1 MLRGRRRRSIL
12 RFLSLLMLVAL
23 LVAGLPALPSHPGA
37 RPARAAT
44 GDAVD
49 LLPVRVAHAD
59 GPELEWTRY
68 TGPSGAPFDRYE
80 VHRSATAGFTP
91 TASTLLATIRD
102 RDTTRWRDTSA
113 APSKTFYYKVVANT
127 SPSTELA
134 VALPAAGQATL
145 TLQPGAQGGKAA
157 YVARDTTTPAGC
169 YDWNNYGGATNLRLG
184 TAANGVIHRPLL
196 WFDLRDIPVKAS
208 VSAATLTL
216 TTSTVT
222 ATTAIPQINLHR
234 ATRGWRE
241 GTAAYPGACNGSGAD
256 WNETKGGLRWSAGGG
271 DLDATADASVA
282 AKTHAVGTVDS
293 FNVLNLVREWVNG
306 SAPNLGMVLKLA
318 SETIGTTNPY
328 FDYASDDG
336 ATAAT
341 RPKLVVNFTDGSA
354 TQAPR
359 VALASPG
366 PGDTVGGTVKLAAT
380 AGDDRRV
387 AKVEFLVDA
396 AVVATDTATPW
407 EATWSSTTVA
417 NGTHSVTARAT
428 DDVGN
433 VTTSSA
439 VSVKVDN
446 TSAPTGSLTAPAAGA
461 VVRGTAVTLSASAGD
476 DVGVKQVEF
485 LVDGVRVGAPDT
497 TSPYSVAWNTLD
509 PLGNLFDGSHQVTAA
524 VTDTSGQTTLT
535 AARTVT
541 VDNVGTSQYSAR
553 FQLNDPATAA
563 DDVMPDLM
571 PDNSTSTA
579 PVQDPYAGT
588 VNPDGTS
595 GGSTGKSLTSAPTDS
610 TAASLAGA
618 ATTSGAST
626 TDSLAAAGDPC
637 PADAYCPTV
646 TITNTSGVAWKNST
660 GLDLRVWYRWYAP
673 NGAILFEGPAYDNF
687 PNNFQAGATKTFP
700 LAILPPRLPPGA
712 ELGQYRLRIDLYD
725 VPTGSWFAAKGNAP
739 IDNPILVAKTLDDRL
754 GLERF
759 WQYDA
764 EDAGAGMNT
773 LTNVA
778 NGNML
783 LRWSPF
789 FAAGRG
795 LATMVDLTYNSLED
809 HSRSPAGHNF
819 SLAISGLTRL
829 GEPLDIHPNKAD
841 QISGRSNKW
850 VELVDGDGT
859 LHHFTGTTQ
868 ADGSTRWTE
877 PAGVNLYL
885 RATGSADPA
894 RAWALTRPDK
904 VTFYYNTDGFPTAI
918 VDRNGNTMAFVLED
932 TPPGEDPGGPKQ
944 RVTRVTDA
952 AGRAFTITYWSKAE
966 AKKAHVRGDIKRITD
981 HTGSALDFD
990 YYDDGNL
997 LRLTQRG
1004 GTKAN
1009 GEFLAD
1015 RSFVFTYTDPNGDA
1029 PAIPNATD
1037 RVDPNPRT
1045 PAQSTRL
1052 YSVRDPRGK
1061 ETLFTYYA
1069 PSDGA
1074 QLRWKLKSRTNRE
1087 GQATGFA
1094 YNLTSRLT
1102 TVTEPLSRVT
1112 SYTYDTDGKVTQ
1124 LTDPLNRDTLVDWT
1138 SDFKVNKVT
1147 EPTGK
1152 FTSYTYNANG
1162 YLTSQTN
1169 QVGDRTELTYL
1180 DQPADGADTGNHLS
1194 LLATRTSPK
1203 GVATTTVAGDYQWKF
1218 SYDPAGNLDKVTDPT
1233 GAVTDY
1239 DFNLAGSASPGTVA
1253 AVRDA
1258 NGNPPR
1264 TYPSYDPSGQPTEI
1278 RDPLGN
1284 STKLT
1289 YDADGL
1295 LRSVQDPN
1303 HAADSGTDDR
1313 AYKTV
1318 FDYDSFH
1325 RLGRQ
1330 SAPKSTATGRGKLI
1344 WSGADFDP
1352 NDNVTRRL
1360 EPHFGSAVDDAAKA
1374 PAETATY
1381 DAMDR
1386 PTLRANPDT
1395 SVDPAGERT
1404 SYDYDAAGRLSRQTR
1419 PKGVLTTSVADDYA
1433 TVLDYDKLD
1442 RVIRQTQYGTSTS
1455 DKRVTHRCYDL
1466 AAGDLRSI
1474 TAPRAGLDQVSCP
1487 ATGPL
1492 TGAAFTSQIDYDAAH
1507 RPVAQ
1512 RDPLGHE
1519 QRTSYDANGNTASQ
1533 ERDII
1538 GGRASRTVTGYDERD
1553 QPTSITQRFDEAS
1566 GRNVVSRIFY
1576 DKNGNRSRVISPRAN
1591 DAAGGTGTYTSY
1603 VTAYTY
1609 DAANRLTR
1617 TSLPFDS
1624 RDGTERQYVH
1634 HAYDANGNVA
1644 WTSLP
1649 VVSSDPAQVQAT
1661 AKTQLTYFDPGWIRT
1676 SDDPTN
1682 PKVHFDYTAQGQQA
1696 ERVPERRSAPG
1707 TLDDG
1712 NRMLW
1717 QYFDDGQLKVRKDQ
1731 DGQAA
1736 TYTWDANNNLTAA
1749 HSASGLTDPGEQP
1762 ADSQVTYTGFD
1773 EVAKTRSRKQG
1784 QTAWTFSDATYDGD
1798 GNVKVRRENGQ
1809 EDDAGTQTKAP
1820 RRYES
1825 TYDGAD
1831 WLSQQLDLGTDSSCV
1846 DDQRIDNAFW
1856 ANGAEKQRDTYR
1868 AGAGCSSDPAT
1879 WPKKQTTTWTHF
1891 DNGLLRNLETT
1902 NGSGQVTESHQVG
1915 YVDDNNVFVDGHRTT
1930 DRYVLKRADG
1940 NAATTCVSG
1949 SPCDAKY
1956 VYDARDRVVSHQ
1968 LRAGKTNTYT
1978 LDQPANL
1985 LGDTSVRTGAT
1996 TTQVEN
2002 GTTST
2007 RKYTSGQLTEQTV
2020 GGATGKYWYDD
2031 LGNLDCVTTSAGSRA
2046 DCAPSDGATV
2056 SANLVADYA
2065 YDYLNRL
2072 AGLRYFAAGTRTD
2085 KTTYTYDTFDRTTKE
2100 VEDHNGTGN
2109 DRTTS
2114 YSYQGLSGQVTQEQQ
2129 SGGTNPKTKS
2139 YAYDAYGHR
2148 ISLTDKDNT
2157 TGTTNSYSYASDVHG
2172 SVSQLLDDAGKVK
2185 ASYGYTA
2192 YGGSDAPS
2200 SDSQSLTTGDTNGQ
2214 APLNPY
2220 RFSNRRMDS
2229 GTAASTTPTVP
2240 TGSSG
2245 YDMGAR
2251 RFGPD
2256 LGSFLQQDMFE
2267 GALGDLGLTTDP
2279 LTQNRYALAGGNP
2292 LSFVEFDGHMALAD
2306 GGGGGSSSPNPST
2319 SSGGSSTSSG
2329 SGDGGGLTGLLH
2341 KAGDWIGEHKAEIVG
2356 TVAGIAAGAACEV
2369 ATAGAGTVGCAAL
2382 GGAVGNAVTYGM
2394 KTPAS
2399 QQSLGGYAKAAVV
2412 GGAFGAA
2419 GGVAGK
2425 ALGAIG
2431 SKAMSSLGGRAA
2443 GALGRASGE
2452 EAGASTGTLGGRV
2465 AKAVCNCFPAGTK
2478 VATATGP
2485 KAIQRIRVGD
2495 RVWARD
2501 LTSGRSQ
2508 LRRVTGLF
2516 SKRADR
2522 MMRISLAGA
2531 VISVT
2536 PQHPFYSP
2544 DKGWVDAG
2552 QLHRGDRLLA
2562 RDGRSLAVTA
2572 VTSRAVRTTVYNFE
2586 VAGDHNY
2593 YVSSAQLLV
2602 HNCPAG
2608 GGGSYPA
2615 TDSAPS
2621 AVSGLQKQARDLAN
2635 NLYPFSSGARVTVG
2649 LARATRGETTEL
2661 LGSVTGRYAKS
2672 GTPVSEGPLRSALE
2686 SMGGRLVSGSS
2697 RAQHAELKLA
2707 DEAAAG
2713 SYDSLQG
2720 ATSWNM
2726 CADCYNAL
2734 TGRGF
2739 QVGGEGFGDA
2749 TTLAE
2754 RGLTPWRGFWS

>member
-1 MLRGRRRRSIL
+1 MLPGRRRRSTL
-12 RFLSLLMLVAL
+12 RFVSLLTLVAL
-23 LVAGLPALPSHPGA
+23 LVVGLPPLPSRPGA

-49 LLPVRVAHAD
+49 LLPVRLAHAN
-59 GPELEWTRY
+59 GAELQWTRY

-91 TASTLLATIRD
+91 SASTLLTTIRD
-102 RDTTRWRDTSA
+102 RDVTRWRDTSA
-113 APSKTFYYKVVANT
+113 APARTFYYKVVANT

-134 VALPAAGQATL
+134 AALPAAGQTTL
-145 TLQPGAQGGKAA
+145 TLQPGTQDGKVA
-157 YVARDTTTPAGC
+157 YMARDTTTPAGC
-169 YDWNNYGGATNLRLG
+169 YDWNNYGGAANLRLG
-184 TAANGVIHRPLL
+184 TAANGVVHRPLFR
-196 WFDLRDIPVKAS
+196 FDLRDIPAKAT
-208 VSAATLTL
+208 VSAATLSL
-216 TTSTVT
+216 TTSYVT
-222 ATTAIPQINLHR
+222 GTTAIPQINLHR
-234 ATRGWRE
+234 ATRDWKE
-241 GTAAYPGACNGSGAD
+241 GGAAYPGACNGSGAN
-256 WNETKGGLRWSAGGG
+256 WNETRGGLRWSAGGG
-271 DLDATADASVA
+271 DLDATADATVP

-306 SAPNLGMVLKLA
+306 FAPNLGMVLKLA

-328 FDYASDDG
+328 FDYGSDDA
-336 ATAAT
+336 ATAST
-341 RPKLVVNFTDGSA
+341 RPKLVVTFNDGSA
-354 TQAPR
+354 TVAPR
-359 VALASPG
+359 VAMAAPSPG
-366 PGDTVGGTVKLAAT
+366 ETVSGTQVKLSAT

-387 AKVEFLVDA
+387 AKVEFLVGTT
-396 AVVATDTATPW
+396 VVATDTATPW

-417 NGTHSVTARAT
+417 NGAKSLSARAT

-433 VTTSSA
+433 ITTSSA
-439 VSVKVDN
+439 VSVTVDN
-446 TSAPTGSLTAPAAGA
+446 TNPPTGSMTAPAAGA
-461 VVRGTAVTLSASAGD
+461 VVRGTAVTLSASASD
-476 DVGVKQVEF
+476 DAGVKHVEF
-485 LVDGVRVGAPDT
+485 LVDGVRVGAPDAT
-497 TSPYSVAWNTLD
+497 FPYSVAWNTLH
-509 PLGNLFDGSHQVTAA
+509 PLANLFDGTHQVTAA
-524 VTDTSGQTTLT
+524 VTDTSGQTTVT

-541 VDNVGTSQYSAR
+541 VDNVGASQYSAR
-553 FQLNDPATAA
+553 FQLNDPAVTT
-563 DDVMPDLM
+563 DDVMPQLV
-571 PDNSTSTA
+571 PDNTASTA

-595 GGSTGKSLTSAPTDS
+595 GGSTGKTLNSAPTDS
-610 TAASLAGA
+610 TASALAASAA
-618 ATTSGAST
+618 ATDSVASPVDT
-626 TDSLAAAGDPC
+626 C

-646 TITNTSGVAWKNST
+646 TITNTSSVDWKNNT

-673 NGAILFEGPAYDNF
+673 NGAILFEGPANDNF
-687 PNNFQAGATKTFP
+687 PNNFQAGAVKTFP
-700 LAILPPRLPPGA
+700 LVIQPPRLPPGA
-712 ELGQYRLRIDLYD
+712 ELGEYRLRIDLYD
-725 VPTGSWFAAKGNAP
+725 VPTATWFAAKGNP
-739 IDNPILVAKTLDDRL
+739 PVDNPILVAKALDDRL

-819 SLAISGLTRL
+819 SLAVSGLTRL

-841 QISGRSNKW
+841 QISGKSNKW
-850 VELVDGDGT
+850 VELIDGDGT
-859 LHHFTGTTQ
+859 LHRFTGTTQ
-868 ADGSTRWTE
+868 TDGSTRWTE

-885 RATGSADPA
+885 RATGSADPN

-904 VTFYYNTDGFPTAI
+904 VTFYYNPDGFPTAI
-918 VDRNGNTMAFVLED
+918 VDRNGNTLTFTLED

-952 AGRAFTITYWSKAE
+952 GGRAFTIAYWSKAE
-966 AKKAHVRGDIKRITD
+966 AKKAHVRGNIKRITD

-1004 GTKAN
+1004 GTEAD

-1015 RSFVFTYTDPNGDA
+1015 RSFVFTYTDPNGNA
-1029 PAIPNATD
+1029 PAIPNAAD
-1037 RVDPNPRT
+1037 RVNPDPKT

-1061 ETLFTYYA
+1061 ESLFTYYT
-1069 PSDGA
+1069 PTDGA
-1074 QLRWKLKSRTNRE
+1074 HLRWKLKTRTDRD

-1112 SYTYDTDGKVTQ
+1112 RYTYDTDGKVIQ
-1124 LTDPLNRDTLVDWT
+1124 LSDPLNRNTQVAWT
-1138 SDFKVNKVT
+1138 SDFKASKVT
-1147 EPTGK
+1147 EPTGE
-1152 FTSYTYNANG
+1152 FTSYTYNPNG

-1169 QVGDRTELTYL
+1169 QLGDRTELTYT
-1180 DQPADGADTGNHLS
+1180 DQPVDAADTGNHLS
-1194 LLATRTSPK
+1194 LLATKTSPR
-1203 GVATTTVAGDYQWKF
+1203 GVATTVAGDYQWRF
-1218 SYDPAGNLDKVTDPT
+1218 SYDTAGNLDKVTDPT
-1233 GAVTDY
+1233 SAVTDY
-1239 DFNLAGSASPGTVA
+1239 DYNLAGSASPGTVA

-1258 NGNPPR
+1258 NGSPPS

-1284 STKLT
+1284 STRLS
-1289 YDADGL
+1289 YDPDGL
-1295 LRSVQDPN
+1295 LRTVQDPN
-1303 HAADSGTDDR
+1303 HAADSGSDDR

-1330 SAPKSTATGRGKLI
+1330 SAPKSTGTDRGKLI
-1344 WSGADFDP
+1344 WSGAEFDA

-1360 EPHFGSAVDDAAKA
+1360 DPHYGSTTDDVAKA
-1374 PAETATY
+1374 PVSTATY

-1386 PTLRANPDT
+1386 PTLSSNPDT

-1404 SYDYDAAGRLSRQTR
+1404 AFTYDAAGRLTKQTK
-1419 PKGVLTTSVADDYA
+1419 PKGVLSTSVADDFT
-1433 TVLDYDKLD
+1433 TVLAYDPLD
-1442 RVIRQTQYGTSTS
+1442 RVIRQTDYGTSAS

-1474 TAPRAGLDQVSCP
+1474 TTPRAGLDQVNCP

-1492 TGAAFTSQIDYDAAH
+1492 TGVGFTSQIDYDDAH

-1519 QRTSYDANGNTASQ
+1519 QRTGYDANGNVDSR
-1533 ERDII
+1533 ERDIAT
-1538 GGRASRTVTGYDERD
+1538 GRVSRTVTNHDQRD
-1553 QPTSITQRFDEAS
+1553 QPITVTQRFDGATD
-1566 GRNVVSRIFY
+1566 RNVVSRIEY

-1591 DAAGGTGTYTSY
+1591 DAAGGTGTYTNY
-1603 VTAYTY
+1603 VTVYAY
-1609 DAANRLTR
+1609 DAASRLTR

-1624 RDGTERQYVH
+1624 RDGAERQYVH
-1634 HAYDANGNVA
+1634 HAYDANGNLA

-1649 VVSSDPAQVQAT
+1649 VTSSDPAQVQAS
-1661 AKTQLTYFDPGWIRT
+1661 AKTQMAYLDPGWIRT
-1676 SDDPTN
+1676 SDEPTT

-1707 TLDDG
+1707 TLDEG
-1712 NRMLW
+1712 KRMLW
-1717 QYFDDGQLKVRKDQ
+1717 EYFDDGQLKVRKDQ

-1736 TYTWDANNNLTAA
+1736 TYSWDANNNLTGA
-1749 HSASGLTDPGEQP
+1749 HSGSGLTDPGEQP
-1762 ADSQVTYTGFD
+1762 SDSQVTYTGFD

-1784 QTAWTFSDATYDGD
+1784 QTAWIFSDATYDAN

-1831 WLSQQLDLGTDSSCV
+1831 WLSQQLDLGTDSGCV
-1846 DDQRIDNAFW
+1846 DDQRIVNAFW
-1856 ANGAEKQRDTYR
+1856 ANGAEKQRDVYR

-1879 WPKKQTTTWTHF
+1879 WPKKQTTTWSHF
-1891 DNGLLRNLETT
+1891 DNGLLRDLETV
-1902 NGSGQVTESHQVG
+1902 NGSGTVTESHQVG
-1915 YVDDNNVFVDGHRTT
+1915 YLDDGGVFVDGHRTT
-1930 DRYVLKRADG
+1930 DRYVLKRAEG
-1940 NAATTCVSG
+1940 NTATTCVSA

-1985 LGDTSVRTGAT
+1985 LGDTSVRTGSV
-1996 TTQVEN
+1996 TTQTEN

-2007 RKYTSGQLTEQTV
+2007 RKYTSGQLTEQSV
-2020 GGATGKYWYDD
+2020 GGATAKYWYDD

-2072 AGLRYFAAGTRTD
+2072 AGLRYFAAGARTD

-2109 DRTTS
+2109 DRTTTF
-2114 YSYQGLSGQVTQEQQ
+2114 SYQGLSSQVTQEQQ
-2129 SGGTNPKTKS
+2129 TGGTNPKTKS

-2148 ISLTDKDNT
+2148 ITLTDKDNT
-2157 TGTTNSYSYASDVHG
+2157 SGTASTYSYGSDVHG

-2192 YGGSDAPS
+2192 YGGSDTPS
-2200 SDSQSLTTGDTNGQ
+2200 SDTQSLTTGDTNGQ

-2220 RFSNRRMDS
+2220 RYTSKRMDS
-2229 GTAASTTPTVP
+2229 GTAASTAPTVP

-2256 LGSFLQQDMFE
+2256 LGGFLQQDMFH
-2267 GALGDLGLTTDP
+2267 GALGDLGLATDP

-2292 LSFVEFDGHMALAD
+2292 VSFMELDGHMAIAD
-2306 GGGGGSSSPNPST
+2306 GGGGGSASANPST
-2319 SSGGSSTSSG
+2319 ASGGSSTSST
-2329 SGDGGGLTGLLH
+2329 SGGDDGGDDGGGGLLGALQ
-2341 KAGDWIGEHKAEIVG
+2341 KAGDWISDHKAEIVG
-2356 TVAGIAAGAACEV
+2356 TAVGIVAGGACLAV
-2369 ATAGAGTVGCAAL
+2369 TGGAGSVGCAAL

-2399 QQSLGGYAKAAVV
+2399 QQSAGGYLKAAAV

-2431 SKAMSSLGGRAA
+2431 SKALQSLGSKASS
-2443 GALGRASGE
+2443 ALGRTSGATAGASGGR
-2452 EAGASTGTLGGRV
+2452 AGASTSPLGGRV
-2465 AKAVCNCFPAGTK
+2465 SKALCNCFPAGIK
-2478 VATATGP
+2478 VATADGAKP
-2485 KAIQRIRVGD
+2485 IQKVRVGD

-2501 LTSGRSQ
+2501 LTSGKST
-2508 LRRVTGLF
+2508 LRQVTGLF

-2522 MMRISLAGA
+2522 IMRISVAGA
-2531 VISVT
+2531 VIRVT
-2536 PQHPFYSP
+2536 PEHPFYSP
-2544 DKGWVDAG
+2544 ERGWIDAG
-2552 QLHRGDRLLA
+2552 HLHQGDRLLT
-2562 RDGRSLAVTA
+2562 RDGRSLTITA
-2572 VTSRAVRTTVYNFE
+2572 ISRGAARTTVYNFE
-2586 VAGDHNY
+2586 VEGDHNY
-2593 YVSSAQLLV
+2593 YVSTAQLLV

-2608 GGGSYPA
+2608 GGAGEAGGAQSA
-2615 TDSAPS
+2615 TP
-2621 AVSGLQKQARDLAN
+2621 LKDLAN
-2635 NLYPFSSGARVTVG
+2635 KVRMSGLHPAAVNERTIAVGANAEGKLFAGSSSGFDAGQRAALERLGISRVPG
-2649 LARATRGETTEL
+2649 SSALHAEEEL
-2661 LGSVTGRYAKS
+2661 LRGVPDLQRI
-2672 GTPVSEGPLRSALE
+2672 GTSLRAPCGPLE
-2686 SMGGRLVSGSS
+2686 
-2697 RAQHAELKLA
+2697 HNC
-2707 DEAAAG
+2707 
-2713 SYDSLQG
+2713 LQQLI
-2720 ATSWNM
+2720 
-2726 CADCYNAL
+2726 D
-2734 TGRGF
+2734 RG
-2739 QVGGEGFGDA
+2739 VTIE
-2749 TTLAE
+2749 
-2754 RGLTPWRGFWS
+2754 P